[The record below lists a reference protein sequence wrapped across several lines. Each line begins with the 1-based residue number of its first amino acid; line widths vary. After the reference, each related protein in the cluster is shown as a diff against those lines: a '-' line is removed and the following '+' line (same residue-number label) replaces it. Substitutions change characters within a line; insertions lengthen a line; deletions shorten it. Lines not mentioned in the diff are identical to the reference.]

1 MNSLPPGQQ
10 LVAPGKWPIIGE
22 REPAG
27 DASPWS
33 VSIGGFVEREET
45 WTLDELWSMTQLK
58 RTVDLHCVT
67 RWSKLGVPVGGV
79 PLEELLAHAV
89 PTSDAAFISFVARS
103 ERGHSTSLS
112 LADARSVGVLL
123 ALEYD
128 GKPLPVEH
136 GGPVRVIVPGRY
148 LYKSLKWLTRIDVL
162 AEDHLGYWESTAG
175 YHNHADPLQEQRY
188 IAAGVSMQ
196 EMRRLL
202 ATRDLSGR
210 DLLGL
215 AAAGHDLA
223 GLVAREALLRNS
235 NFAGCV
241 LTGACFDR
249 ANLSNADFRG
259 ADLRRATFIGAD
271 LEGAE
276 LAGAD
281 LRGTDFTGAA
291 LTAASFQR
299 PPLEAILDASTRFDK
314 AGLAGLMPAQLD
326 FVQRSGCY
334 AG

>member
-1 MNSLPPGQQ
+1 MNLLPPGQQ

-22 REPAG
+22 REPAD

-33 VSIGGFVEREET
+33 VSIGGSVEREET
-45 WTLDELWSMTQLK
+45 WTLDELRSMTQLE

-67 RWSKLGVPVGGV
+67 RWSKLGLPLGGV

-112 LADARSVGVLL
+112 LADARSLGVLL
-123 ALEYD
+123 ALECD

-162 AEDHLGYWESTAG
+162 AEDRLGYWESTAG

-188 IAAGVSMQ
+188 IAAGVSVQ

-202 ATRDLSGR
+202 ATRDLSNR

-314 AGLAGLMPAQLD
+314 ADLAGLMPAQLD
-326 FVQRSGCY
+326 FIARSGCY

>member
-22 REPAG
+22 RKPAD
-27 DASPWS
+27 DASPWT
-33 VSIGGFVEREET
+33 VSISGLVERQKT
-45 WTLDELWSMTQLK
+45 WTLNELRSMSQVEQTF
-58 RTVDLHCVT
+58 DLHCVT
-67 RWSKLGVPVGGV
+67 RWSKPGVPLRGV
-79 PLEELLAHAV
+79 PLEYLLEPAV
-89 PTSDAAFISFVARS
+89 PTSEAAFVSFIARS

-112 LADARSVGVLL
+112 LADARSLGVLL
-123 ALEYD
+123 ALDYD

-148 LYKSLKWLTRIDVL
+148 LYKSLKWLARIDVL
-162 AEDHLGYWESTAG
+162 AEDRLGYWESTAG
-175 YHNHADPLQEQRY
+175 YHNHADPLHEERY

-215 AAAGHDLA
+215 AAAGHDLN

-235 NFAGCV
+235 DFRGCI
-241 LTGACFDR
+241 LSGACFDR

-259 ADLRRATFIGAD
+259 ADLRQATFIGAD

-281 LRGTDFTGAA
+281 LRGADFTGAA
-291 LTAASFQR
+291 LTAASFQS
-299 PPLEAILDASTRFDK
+299 PPLAAILDPSTRFEK
-314 AGLAGLMPAQLD
+314 PSLEGLMPAQ
-326 FVQRSGCY
+326 FEFIQRSGCY
-334 AG
+334 VG